1 MIEIAN
7 ENHVIMVDD
16 NEGDVFLVK
25 QCFLDSKLDN
35 PWKSFP
41 TGAEFLR
48 YLKDVSRGAA
58 PMPALVLLDLNMP
71 GLDGLDVLERTR
83 RDPEFAELPIFCML
97 TSSWDPR
104 DKARAETLG
113 ASGFVTKSD
122 NPRDYVAFFDS
133 LQ

>member
-7 ENHVIMVDD
+7 ENHVVMVDD
-16 NEGDVFLVK
+16 NEGDVFLVE
-25 QCFLDSKLDN
+25 QCFRDSRLDN

-41 TGAEFLR
+41 SGGEFLR
-48 YLKDVSRGAA
+48 YLEDVRRGDA

-83 RDPEFAELPIFCML
+83 SDPAFARLPVFCML
-97 TSSWDPR
+97 TSSGDPR
-104 DKARAETLG
+104 DKARAEALG

-122 NPRDYVAFFDS
+122 DPRDYVAFFDS
-133 LQ
+133 LR